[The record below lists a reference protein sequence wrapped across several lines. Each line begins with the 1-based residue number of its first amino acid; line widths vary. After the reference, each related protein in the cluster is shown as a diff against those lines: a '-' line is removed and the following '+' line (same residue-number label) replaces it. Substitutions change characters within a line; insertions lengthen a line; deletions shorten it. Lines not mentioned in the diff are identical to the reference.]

1 MKTFAFTLST
11 LAIFGLVNTVSAG
24 TISAGTFSGAESTF
38 TPKRVK
44 PAAWPKPVKAKA
56 IAKTEKTDK
65 ASVTKA
71 SSKKPSLTSQK
82 IKALETRL
90 GVLEEQSKKL
100 NESLVKIEN
109 MVGGQNP
116 TEQVEFVSATTIPSS
131 VQEES
136 NLKTETLKP
145 ITVAPPASQSKED
158 GSDVKEDEGK
168 TALSSGSVSELV
180 KDIRFRSKG
189 DGFVVLEQGDVTIR
203 CQAPCRE
210 LETLSE
216 SSKVNVLAD
225 QNKLEFESDSG
236 KTICE
241 VTDCAAT
248 P

>member
-1 MKTFAFTLST
+1 MKTFALTLSA
-11 LAIFGLVNTVSAG
+11 LSIIGMVNIASAG
-24 TISAGTFSGAESTF
+24 TISGSESTF
-38 TPKRVK
+38 APKRVK

-56 IAKTEKTDK
+56 IAKTDKTDK
-65 ASVTKA
+65 TDKVAVTKA
-71 SSKKPSLTSQK
+71 SPKKSSTTSQK

-109 MVGGQNP
+109 LVSGQNP
-116 TEQVEFVSATTIPSS
+116 KEQVEFVSATTIPSS
-131 VQEES
+131 ETEEP
-136 NLKTETLKP
+136 NLKSEPLKP

-158 GSDVKEDEGK
+158 GVDINGDGM
-168 TALSSGSVSELV
+168 TPALSPGPVSELM

-189 DGFVVLEQGDVTIR
+189 DGFVILEQGDVTIR

-210 LETLSE
+210 LESLSE

-225 QNKLEFESDSG
+225 QNKLEFESDAG

-241 VTDCAAT
+241 VTDCSAA